1 MLLNMLQR
9 LKFIPIDILF
19 SNKVTQHAYHLFSI
33 AIAAQNLMNRQ
44 NGYTT
49 VDDEVSHIKLPF

>member
-1 MLLNMLQR
+1 MLQR